1 MYLPIRPLKDP
12 NADRQVGIIVPP
24 ANPTVEPEFR
34 ALLDPDVCFYVSRLP
49 VFRNMNLRERN
60 EHYVE
65 HYVEAVQSFGSL
77 KLNAILIAATGP
89 SYRLGVEGDRELCD
103 RLSQVCGTRVLT
115 ISLAIHEVLTA
126 AGCRNIVLA
135 SPYPDWLTKRSI
147 AYWKGAGFTIVEVA
161 QLLATQ
167 AFAAYS
173 TGTSSVKPV
182 LREIEHHLKEEEY
195 SDAAVLVT
203 GTGLL
208 TIESMLEIHDEVT
221 TPLISSN
228 LCGVWWLL
236 RECNRPSGSAFYDL
250 IADHSLPS
258 L

>member
-1 MYLPIRPLKDP
+1 MYIPIRPLKDP
-12 NADRQVGIIVPP
+12 TAERQVGIIVPP
-24 ANPTVEPEFR
+24 ANPTVEPEFKT
-34 ALLDPDVCFYVSRLP
+34 LLDPDVCFYVSRLP

-65 HYVEAVQSFGSL
+65 HYTEAVQSFGSL
-77 KLNAILIAATGP
+77 KLHAILIAATGP
-89 SYRLGVEGDRELCD
+89 SYRLGVEGDRELCE

-115 ISLAIHEVLTA
+115 VSLAIHEVLTK

-135 SPYPDWLTKRSI
+135 SPYPDWLTERSI
-147 AYWKGAGFTIVEVA
+147 AYWQGAGFNIVGVEKP
-161 QLLATQ
+161 LASE

-173 TGTSSVKPV
+173 TGTSCVKPV
-182 LREIEHHLKEEEY
+182 LREIEHHLEQEEY
-195 SDAAVLVT
+195 SDAVVLVT

-208 TIESMLEIHDEVT
+208 TIESMLEIHEEVT

-236 RECNRPSGSAFYDL
+236 RECKCPSGSAFYEL
-250 IADHSLPS
+250 IADHSLPP